1 MTLGNLFKAAGFYI
15 LSVEKRETF
24 WPTGYEVIRKEVST
38 ELFTEICR
46 LEGVTSEKGN
56 LIIIA
61 EK

>member
-24 WPTGYEVIRKEVST
+24 RPTGYEVIRKEVST
-38 ELFTEICR
+38 ELFTGICR